1 MRLKIGL
8 LKGLDAGLYEA
19 WQIVPL
25 CRRFH
30 HRAACAAFFANF
42 HNFFFQLFPDIV
54 VTSHLYQNLYKKSF
68 HSFFIS
74 NLLCQ
79 VYFVFDSN
87 K

>member
-42 HNFFFQLFPDIV
+42 HNFFFQLFPSRTSTSQILFMSFNRYAFDLIDI
-54 VTSHLYQNLYKKSF
+54 LY
-68 HSFFIS
+68 
-74 NLLCQ
+74 
-79 VYFVFDSN
+79 
-87 K
+87 

>member
-30 HRAACAAFFANF
+30 HRAACAAFFRKF
-42 HNFFFQLFPDIV
+42 SQLFLSTFP
-54 VTSHLYQNLYKKSF
+54 
-68 HSFFIS
+68 
-74 NLLCQ
+74 
-79 VYFVFDSN
+79 
-87 K
+87 